1 MESKPRRPPAG
12 AAVLREGVTD
22 AIRAAVFDELAA
34 VGYGRMSIENIAR
47 RAGVGKAAIYRR
59 WPSKLPIVLDV
70 VSALAVH
77 GVPAPDT
84 GTLRGDVRALLGVTA
99 RLLGHPLAAQIIP
112 DLLAEAA
119 RNPEIAETVNSAVRD
134 TQRAVA
140 AVVVANAVKRG
151 ELPANTDVDLALD
164 VASGPLYWRLVMV
177 RTKRPPGYLDA
188 LAASITAGLAAAHL
202 PTPDGDRARPR
213 S

>member
-1 MESKPRRPPAG
+1 MEPNPRRQPAG

-34 VGYGRMSIENIAR
+34 VGYGRMSIERIAR

-77 GVPAPDT
+77 GMPAPDT
-84 GTLRGDVRALLGVTA
+84 GTLRGDVRELLEVTA
-99 RLLGHPLAAQIIP
+99 RLLEHPLAAQIVP

-119 RNPEIAETVNSAVRD
+119 RNPDIAHAAHAAMRD

-140 AVVVANAVKRG
+140 AAVVGNAIKRG
-151 ELPANTDVDLALD
+151 ELAPDTDLDLALD
-164 VASGPLYWRLVMV
+164 LVIGPVYWRLVMV
-177 RTKRPPGYLDA
+177 RTDRPAGYLDV
-188 LAASITAGLAAAHL
+188 LAAATAAGLSATRL
-202 PTPDGDRARPR
+202 P
-213 S
+213 